1 MNPQTLHQMAE
12 RVAALMEERLGARG
26 TGLRAKLASRGRAL
40 PRRLRAEAELLAEA
54 AARAA
59 NPKLARQV
67 DMERVSAAFDA
78 LVRHLKPLGAGARRR
93 GMALNFLASVAFA
106 LVVTGAGVVT
116 VMALRGYL

>member
-12 RVAALMEERLGARG
+12 RVAALMEERLGAKG

-54 AARAA
+54 EARSL
-59 NPKLARQV
+59 NPKLARQI
-67 DMERVSAAFDA
+67 DLERVSLAYDA

-93 GMALNFLASVAFA
+93 GLALNFLASTAFA
-106 LVVTGAGVVT
+106 LVVTGAVVIA
-116 VMALRGYL
+116 VLALRGYL